1 MSYKDIYNE
10 WIESYYFDEDTKD
23 ELRGIADDEKEIK
36 ERFYKSLEFGTAGM
50 RGIIGAGTNR
60 MNVYTVRKA
69 TRGVCRYIE
78 RKFGDEGKNR
88 GVVIAHDSRRMSR
101 EFCEEAAATLAT
113 YGIKAFVFDS
123 LRATPMISFAIRYLN
138 CQMGIVITASHN
150 PKEYNGYKVYGSYGG
165 QICVDEAN
173 EIIDEV
179 NSIESLGD
187 IKVGSFDSYLESGM
201 ITVLDD
207 DVDNAFNEA
216 VLSQVRD
223 KKMVS
228 ENGDKLRIIYTPI
241 HGTGNVPVRRAL
253 KDAGFTD
260 VAVVKEQELPDTEF
274 STVEYP
280 NPEEKAVF
288 NIAIDMAKESNADLI
303 IGTDPD
309 CDRVGIVV
317 RDNNGEYV
325 VLNGNQTGAI
335 IVNYLFSKMNEA
347 GNIPE
352 KPVVIK
358 TIVTSE
364 LGAAI
369 AEHYGSEVV
378 NTLTGFKFIGEKI
391 HEYEDF
397 GSVVKNFVI
406 GYEES
411 YGYLVGTHARDK
423 DAVVASLILSE
434 AALYYKLKGMT
445 LYDALME
452 IYDKFG
458 YYKEALKSITLKGI
472 DGVEKIAEIM
482 KSFRNDDISS
492 IAGVNVDRKLDYKEG
507 IDGLPK
513 ADVLKF
519 VLEDNSWIAIRPSGT
534 EPKIKFYFGVCGNN
548 EVESDKKIELLMK
561 YIEEKIDTI

>member
-1 MSYKDIYNE
+1 MSYKEIYNE
-10 WIESYYFDEDTKD
+10 WMESSYFDEEIKK
-23 ELRGIADDEKEIK
+23 ELMEIADNENEIK

-60 MNVYTVRKA
+60 MNIYTVRKA
-69 TRGVCRYIE
+69 TRGICKYIDKKYGE
-78 RKFGDEGKNR
+78 EGKNR

-101 EFCEEAAATLAT
+101 EFCEEVAATLAA

-123 LRATPMISFAIRYLN
+123 LRATPILSFAIRHLN

-173 EIIDEV
+173 EIIDEI
-179 NSIESLGD
+179 NSLDDLNEIKSGDFNSL
-187 IKVGSFDSYLESGM
+187 VASEM

-207 DVDNAFNEA
+207 DVDNAFNDA
-216 VLSQVRD
+216 VMSQIRD

-228 ENGDKLRIIYTPI
+228 KNGDKLKIIYTPI

-253 KDAGFTD
+253 KESGFID
-260 VAVVKEQELPDTEF
+260 VTVVKEQELPDTEF

-317 RDNNGEYV
+317 RDNNGEYI

-352 KPVVIK
+352 NPVVIK

-364 LGAAI
+364 LGADI
-369 AEHYGSEVV
+369 AKYYGAEVV

-434 AALYYKLKGMT
+434 AALYYKLKGMN

-452 IYDKFG
+452 IYAKFG
-458 YYKEALKSITLKGI
+458 YYKETLKSITLKGI

-482 KSFRNDDISS
+482 KEFRDNKIES
-492 IAGVNVDRKLDYKEG
+492 IAGIKVDRFLDYNKG
-507 IDGLPK
+507 VDGLPK
-513 ADVLKF
+513 ANVLKF

-534 EPKIKFYFGVCGNN
+534 EPKIKFYFGVCGNSA
-548 EVESDKKIELLMK
+548 EESDKKVNCLMK
-561 YIEEKIDTI
+561 NIEEKIDTI

>member
-10 WIESYYFDEDTKD
+10 WIESSYFDEDTKD
-23 ELRGIADDEKEIK
+23 ELRGIADDENEIK

-78 RKFGDEGKNR
+78 KKFGEEGKNR

-101 EFCEEAAATLAT
+101 EFCEEAAATLAV

-123 LRATPMISFAIRYLN
+123 LRATPMLSFAIRYLN

-434 AALYYKLKGMT
+434 AALYYKLKGMN

-548 EVESDKKIELLMK
+548 EVESDKKVNILKE
-561 YIEEKIDTI
+561 YIESCL

>member
-10 WIESYYFDEDTKD
+10 WMESSYFDEDIKD
-23 ELRGIADDEKEIK
+23 ELRGIADDENEIK

-78 RKFGDEGKNR
+78 RKFGEEGKSR

-101 EFCEEAAATLAT
+101 EFCEEAAATLAA
-113 YGIKAFVFDS
+113 YGVKAFVFDS
-123 LRATPMISFAIRYLN
+123 LRATPMLSFAIRHLN

-179 NSIESLGD
+179 NSIDSLGD

-216 VLSQVRD
+216 VLSQIRD

-288 NIAIDMAKESNADLI
+288 NTAIDMAKESNADLI

-369 AEHYGSEVV
+369 AEHYGAEVV

-434 AALYYKLKGMT
+434 AALCYKLKGMS

-452 IYDKFG
+452 IYAQFG

-482 KSFRNDDISS
+482 KSFRNDDIDS
-492 IAGVNVDRKLDYKEG
+492 IAGVKVDRKLDYKEG

-519 VLEDNSWIAIRPSGT
+519 VLEDKSWIAIRPSGT
-534 EPKIKFYFGVCGNN
+534 EPKIKFYFGVCGDN
-548 EVESDKKIELLMK
+548 EVESDKKIEKFME
-561 YIEEKIDTI
+561 YIEARL

>member
-10 WIESYYFDEDTKD
+10 WMESSYFDEDIKD
-23 ELRGIADDEKEIK
+23 ELRGIADDENEIK

-78 RKFGDEGKNR
+78 RKFREEGKSR

-101 EFCEEAAATLAT
+101 EFCEEAAATLAA
-113 YGIKAFVFDS
+113 YGVKAFVFDS
-123 LRATPMISFAIRYLN
+123 LRATPMLSFAIRHLN

-179 NSIESLGD
+179 NSIDSLGD

-216 VLSQVRD
+216 VLSQIRD

-335 IVNYLFSKMNEA
+335 IVNYLFSKMAEA
-347 GNIPE
+347 GTIPE
-352 KPVVIK
+352 KSVIIK

-369 AEHYGSEVV
+369 AEHYGAEVV

-423 DAVVASLILSE
+423 DAVVASLIISE
-434 AALYYKLKGMT
+434 AALYYKLKGMN

-482 KSFRNDDISS
+482 KSFRNDDIDS
-492 IAGVNVDRKLDYKEG
+492 IAGVKVDRKLDYKEG

-519 VLEDNSWIAIRPSGT
+519 VLEDKSWIAIRPSGT
-534 EPKIKFYFGVCGNN
+534 EPKIKFYFGVCGYN
-548 EVESDKKIELLMK
+548 EVESDKKIEKFME
-561 YIEEKIDTI
+561 YIEARL

>member
-10 WIESYYFDEDTKD
+10 WIESSYFDEDTKD
-23 ELRGIADDEKEIK
+23 ELRGIADDENEIK

-101 EFCEEAAATLAT
+101 EFCEEAAATLAA

-123 LRATPMISFAIRYLN
+123 LRATPMLSFAIRYLN

-241 HGTGNVPVRRAL
+241 HGTGNVPVRRAI

-369 AEHYGSEVV
+369 AEHYGAEVV

-434 AALYYKLKGMT
+434 AALYYKLKGMN

-492 IAGVNVDRKLDYKEG
+492 IAGVKVDRKLDYKEG

-548 EVESDKKIELLMK
+548 EVESDKKVELLMK

>member
-10 WIESYYFDEDTKD
+10 WMESSYFDEDIKD
-23 ELRGIADDEKEIK
+23 ELRWIADDENEIK
-36 ERFYKSLEFGTAGM
+36 ERFYKSLEFGTGGL

-60 MNVYTVRKA
+60 INIYTVRKA
-69 TRGVCRYIE
+69 TRGVCRYID
-78 RKFGDEGKNR
+78 RKFGEEGKNR

-101 EFCEEAAATLAT
+101 EFCEEAAATLAA

-123 LRATPMISFAIRYLN
+123 LRATPMLSFAIRHLN

-150 PKEYNGYKVYGSYGG
+150 PKEYNGYKVYGNYGG

-216 VLSQVRD
+216 VLSQIRD

-280 NPEEKAVF
+280 NPEEKTVF

-317 RDNNGEYV
+317 RDNNGEYI

-347 GNIPE
+347 ANIPE

-369 AEHYGSEVV
+369 AEHYGAEVV

-423 DAVVASLILSE
+423 DAVVASLIISE

-492 IAGVNVDRKLDYKEG
+492 IAGVKVDRKLDYKEG

-513 ADVLKF
+513 SDVLKF
-519 VLEDNSWIAIRPSGT
+519 VLDDKSWIAVRPSGT
-534 EPKIKFYFGVCGNN
+534 EPKIKFYFGVCGDSN
-548 EVESDKKIELLMK
+548 EASDNKIEALIRD
-561 YIEEKIDTI
+561 IEERIDSI

>member
-10 WIESYYFDEDTKD
+10 WIESSYFDEDTKD
-23 ELRGIADDEKEIK
+23 ELRGIADDENEIK
-36 ERFYKSLEFGTAGM
+36 ERFYKSLEFGTGGL

-69 TRGVCRYIE
+69 TRGICRYID
-78 RKFGDEGKNR
+78 RKFGEEGKNR

-101 EFCEEAAATLAT
+101 EFCEEAAATLAA

-123 LRATPMISFAIRYLN
+123 LRATPMLSFAIRHLN

-207 DVDNAFNEA
+207 GVDNAFNEA

-260 VAVVKEQELPDTEF
+260 VAVVNEQELPDTEF

-317 RDNNGEYV
+317 RDNNGEYI

-369 AEHYGSEVV
+369 AEHYGAEVV

-423 DAVVASLILSE
+423 DAVVASLIISE

-492 IAGVNVDRKLDYKEG
+492 IAGVKVDRKLDYKEG

-513 ADVLKF
+513 SDVLKF
-519 VLEDNSWIAIRPSGT
+519 VLDDKSWIAVRPSGT
-534 EPKIKFYFGVCGNN
+534 EPKIKFYFGVCGDSN
-548 EVESDKKIELLMK
+548 EASDDKIEALIRD
-561 YIEEKIDTI
+561 IEERIDSI